1 MNAFYAQHGGLVD
14 QTSHPPQTDKVSL
27 HLRVYPKLKWVL
39 WWSTKPEI
47 YESLVATVRSLWL
60 VQLVR
65 RCWRYWA
72 EREIT
77 RQPETDTRC
86 LARPLKITC
95 VGAWD
100 SWFVKSI
107 TVVWQQ
113 ESTNNN
119 RFQRLGENAS
129 HSLPLPLLYCSCVL
143 NLVFVW
149 CAFPRHGRQM
159 GFMLLRALA
168 LTKGRAYTMPSVW
181 WFLLCCKMKWFFL
194 LEELSIVSYV
204 LLSFLN
210 NCCCWLLSYIYTL
223 ILFKK
228 LKISYILLLF
238 IFLKASALV
247 SIYRFKKREF

>member
-14 QTSHPPQTDKVSL
+14 QTSHPLQTDKVSL

-129 HSLPLPLLYCSCVL
+129 HCEKHPFRYRSYTVPACWIWCLFDVHF
-143 NLVFVW
+143 LVTG
-149 CAFPRHGRQM
+149 A
-159 GFMLLRALA
+159 
-168 LTKGRAYTMPSVW
+168 
-181 WFLLCCKMKWFFL
+181 KWA
-194 LEELSIVSYV
+194 S
-204 LLSFLN
+204 
-210 NCCCWLLSYIYTL
+210 CCWE
-223 ILFKK
+223 
-228 LKISYILLLF
+228 
-238 IFLKASALV
+238 
-247 SIYRFKKREF
+247 R